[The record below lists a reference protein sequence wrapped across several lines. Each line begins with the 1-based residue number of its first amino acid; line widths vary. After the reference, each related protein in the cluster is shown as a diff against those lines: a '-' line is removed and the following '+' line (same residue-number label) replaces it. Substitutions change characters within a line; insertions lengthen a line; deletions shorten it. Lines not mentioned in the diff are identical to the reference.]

1 MMLMGKKSALD
12 SLNGQHSKLFWFVL
26 EGGKE
31 AKMFPL
37 CLSVSYKYTYS
48 TQKQG
53 GFFFYEF
60 LISLS

>member
-12 SLNGQHSKLFWFVL
+12 ILNGQHSKLFWFVL
-26 EGGKE
+26 EGGQE

-37 CLSVSYKYTYS
+37 CLSVSYKHTYS

-53 GFFFYEF
+53 VFF
-60 LISLS
+60 L

>member
-53 GFFFYEF
+53 GFFF
-60 LISLS
+60 L